1 MNGVRRILGER
12 TPLLSCLS
20 FFFDTKRLLLHRD
33 VYLHQLQFNMQV
45 CLINVM
51 GIVLTIIVVNYEF
64 FSAFF
69 MLILL
74 LL

>member
-12 TPLLSCLS
+12 TPLRPAS
-20 FFFDTKRLLLHRD
+20 FFFDTKHLLLHRD
-33 VYLHQLQFNMQV
+33 VYLHQLQFNMQA
-45 CLINVM
+45 CLINFM
-51 GIVLTIIVVNYEF
+51 GIVLAIIVVNYEF
-64 FSAFF
+64 LYPLFV